1 MAADDVLAPVLREAV
16 TNILRHSAATV
27 CAIEVTADDG
37 VLRLRVSNNGAGQL
51 QSAGRQTAGG
61 DSGSGLANLTARAQ
75 AAGGRLT
82 RCQADGWFDLIAEVP
97 LSAPPG

>member
-1 MAADDVLAPVLREAV
+1 
-16 TNILRHSAATV
+16 
-27 CAIEVTADDG
+27 
-37 VLRLRVSNNGAGQL
+37 L

>member
-27 CAIEVTADDG
+27 CTIEVTADDG
-37 VLRLRVSNNGAGQL
+37 VLRLRVSNDGAHQL
-51 QSAGRQTAGG
+51 QSARRPTAGG
-61 DSGSGLANLTARAQ
+61 HPGSGLTNLTARAQ

-82 RCQADGWFDLIAEVP
+82 SCQADGRFDLIAEIP